1 MSGKV
6 HGQRSLVGCG
16 PWGYMTEHVH
26 EGGGRWVGS
35 NKLIELK
42 KPKNKQTKP
51 STEAFYKDA
60 REEKRGVGAQHL
72 EWAEPYPC

>member
-1 MSGKV
+1 M
-6 HGQRSLVGCG
+6 
-16 PWGYMTEHVH
+16 H

-51 STEAFYKDA
+51 SIEAFYKDA